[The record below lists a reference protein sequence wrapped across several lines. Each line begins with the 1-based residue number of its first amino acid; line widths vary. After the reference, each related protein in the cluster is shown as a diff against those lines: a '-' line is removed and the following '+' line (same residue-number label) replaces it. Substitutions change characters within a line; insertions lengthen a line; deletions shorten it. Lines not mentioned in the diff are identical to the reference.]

1 MFCSTMDKQNLEE
14 FWCFLVR
21 EYFQEKKKQNKIYK
35 QTKLWFSPDSF
46 ILISDPV

>member
-21 EYFQEKKKQNKIYK
+21 EYFQDKKQNKIYK